1 MNKRILFFLFVITE
15 LICFPQKNDSSFVF
29 FKEVEQE
36 LKIIEKGFL
45 SRIESERIDANKK
58 FIAAWDKIVNDANIL
73 NYPFDS
79 IKEASILFP
88 KNKKF
93 KLITWN
99 LNKDDGTHTYFG
111 YLIVNNSK
119 RIKKSFLNYK
129 TISEFEV
136 FKLRDHSIDIKS
148 PENHIGGPDKWFGML
163 YTQIIECDGFYTLI
177 GWDGNSKLTKRKF
190 IDVLYFKSDGEPVF
204 GKDIFKIPKKSPKRL
219 MFEYSSEVSMSLK
232 YIERKKQIIYSHLAS
247 REDGA
252 FLEGMFQFYGPDG
265 SFDAIELKKDRWV
278 SIEDVDARSNQKE
291 MDKKNKP
298 NPKNQKSLFKSK

>member
-1 MNKRILFFLFVITE
+1 MNKRILFFLFIITE

-36 LKIIEKGFL
+36 LKLIEKGFL

-88 KNKKF
+88 KNKKI

-136 FKLRDHSIDIKS
+136 FKLRDHSIDVKS
-148 PENHIGGPDKWFGML
+148 AENHIGGPDKWFGML

-232 YIERKKQIIYSHLAS
+232 YIERKNQIIYSHLAS

-278 SIEDVDARSNQKE
+278 SIEDVDARTNQKE
-291 MDKKNKP
+291 MDKRNKP
-298 NPKNQKSLFKSK
+298 NPKNQKSLFKPK